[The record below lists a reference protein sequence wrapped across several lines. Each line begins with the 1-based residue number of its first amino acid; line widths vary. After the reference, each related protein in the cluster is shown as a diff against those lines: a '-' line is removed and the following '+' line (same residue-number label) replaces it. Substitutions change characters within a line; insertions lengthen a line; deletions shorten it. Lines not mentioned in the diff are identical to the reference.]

1 MGLSLRSRARGA
13 RSAGPMSK
21 FVEALEHAARERT
34 LGQSS
39 DGSSSAAPG
48 APAPAEVG
56 ASPDPLPVTELPHGL
71 LALDEHLVSLLKP
84 TSFEAEQYR
93 ALRHLIEHLHRT
105 TKLSVVAVSS
115 PVANDGKTTTAIN
128 LAGALAQDPQARVL
142 LLDADLRRGALASH
156 LWLHEPSPLGF
167 VDVILDG
174 KLTLEAVVK
183 RCPPFNLSIV
193 PAGLLPSAPY
203 EVLKASRVGELLEIG

>member
-1 MGLSLRSRARGA
+1 
-13 RSAGPMSK
+13 MSK

-84 TSFEAEQYR
+84 TSF
-93 ALRHLIEHLHRT
+93 
-105 TKLSVVAVSS
+105 
-115 PVANDGKTTTAIN
+115 
-128 LAGALAQDPQARVL
+128 
-142 LLDADLRRGALASH
+142 
-156 LWLHEPSPLGF
+156 
-167 VDVILDG
+167 
-174 KLTLEAVVK
+174 
-183 RCPPFNLSIV
+183 
-193 PAGLLPSAPY
+193 
-203 EVLKASRVGELLEIG
+203 